1 MFLGAIPCWIK
12 KSSFFCKLS
21 TYMQASLIIYV
32 CSETLMLLALQH
44 RKLRHHFYI
53 ITLDIFALSFF
64 SYLSTAIAS
73 WIPSTQGMLHSV
85 TASLPHPFLRV
96 KRHLPAWHILL
107 PCSQLQQKIA
117 DPRGSFSKM
126 RPSSSPPQPRNTA
139 HSREVTCVFGDTGG
153 KPSTSVL
160 TLLRLLITGLTVLLT
175 ADSLLCL
182 L

>member
-1 MFLGAIPCWIK
+1 
-12 KSSFFCKLS
+12 
-21 TYMQASLIIYV
+21 MQASLIIYI

-53 ITLDIFALSFF
+53 ITLDIFTLSFF
-64 SYLSTAIAS
+64 FFPIQAQQQQAESQVPTECFTQSLQLCPVPS
-73 WIPSTQGMLHSV
+73 WALCS
-85 TASLPHPFLRV
+85 
-96 KRHLPAWHILL
+96 KRHLPAQQILL
-107 PCSQLQQKIA
+107 PCSQLQQKM
-117 DPRGSFSKM
+117 PRGSVPKM
-126 RPSSSPPQPRNTA
+126 RPRSSQPQPPQHGL
-139 HSREVTCVFGDTGG
+139 HSHREVTCVLGDTGG